1 MTISILPVP
10 GIPEIRAGDDLAAI
24 VLRALEEAGLE
35 LEDGDVLAVT
45 QKIVSKAEGRL
56 VRETDGPGKSGWVE
70 RETVRVVARR
80 GDLMIAETRH
90 GLVCANAGVD
100 ASNVPDGHLTLLP
113 EDPDAS
119 AERIRAAVASTTG
132 ARVAVVVTDTFGRP
146 WREGLTNVA
155 IGASG
160 LPAIVDLRGRP
171 DASGRVLDVT
181 VVALADEIAAAS
193 GLTMGKSDGVPVAI
207 LRGIPIPDWAPI
219 AGARALIRDPANDLF
234 RRGEVDGAYPSA
246 PDADGR
252 P

>member
-1 MTISILPVP
+1 
-10 GIPEIRAGDDLAAI
+10 
-24 VLRALEEAGLE
+24 
-35 LEDGDVLAVT
+35 
-45 QKIVSKAEGRL
+45 VSKAEGRL
-56 VRETDGPGKSGWVE
+56 VRESDGPGKTGWVE

-100 ASNVPDGHLTLLP
+100 ASNVPDGYLSLLP

-119 AERIRAAVASTTG
+119 AERIRAAVASATG

-155 IGASG
+155 VGAAG
-160 LPAIVDLRGRP
+160 LPAVVDLRGRP
-171 DASGRVLDVT
+171 DAAGRVLDVT

-193 GLTMGKSDGVPVAI
+193 GLAMGKADGVPVAI
-207 LRGIPIPDWAPI
+207 LRGIPIPGWAPHTD
-219 AGARALIRDPANDLF
+219 ARALIRDPANDLF
-234 RRGEVDGAYPSA
+234 RRGEIDGVPPAA
-246 PDADGR
+246 AAGR